1 MKHMIMKILNK
12 ILFIAFFLPLV
23 SIGCLG
29 YEKEY
34 LLIDISKQWGEVR
47 YSNIVSDSKG
57 EENIKGDFQD
67 LIDMVYNDQYA
78 NSKEGAEQKTIQI
91 ISRELYGIGPQ
102 LNGTVNFSFKD
113 LEAALNEFNIKI
125 DKNED
130 YRYEMGDDEV
140 YRGGNG
146 TYSEHNSTKEVRWDK
161 QSKTIELEIRHA
173 SYDRTETTSL
183 LSYWLDW
190 IR

>member
-1 MKHMIMKILNK
+1 MKILNK
-12 ILFIAFFLPLV
+12 ILFIAFFLPMV

-57 EENIKGDFQD
+57 EEDIKGDFQD
-67 LIDMVYNDQYA
+67 LIDMVYNDKYA
-78 NSKEGAEQKTIQI
+78 DSEEAGQKTIQI
-91 ISRELYGIGPQ
+91 ISRELYGIGSR
-102 LNGTVNFSFKD
+102 LDGTVKFSFKE
-113 LEAALNEFNIKI
+113 LKAALNEFNIKI
-125 DKNED
+125 DTNKN
-130 YRYEMGDDEV
+130 YIYELGADEV

-161 QSKTIELEIRHA
+161 QSTTIELEIRHA
-173 SYDRTETTSL
+173 FFDQTKATSL

-190 IR
+190 KKFR